1 MYIFQ
6 FTLPLTLNLIIMINT
21 STYPQNTTPP
31 LPTFFFLSPKKKAK
45 KKQGFC
51 KRHCWH
57 MPSISFACGGLTFER
72 VFEPWGGVNEEE
84 LGLVLRYHLV
94 ILLDGLSEHVLRKLV
109 LGADTNNFKVT
120 HKQLQGHTETT
131 SRSHRN
137 QGHTETTLQLQW
149 CGVVKGQDTGSG
161 VNKVETT
168 AGVWQQSGFTCSVAT
183 IFSTPKILTLTHR

>member
-21 STYPQNTTPP
+21 TPP
-31 LPTFFFLSPKKKAK
+31 LPTFFFLSPKKK
-45 KKQGFC
+45 QGFC
-51 KRHCWH
+51 KRHSWH
-57 MPSISFACGGLTFER
+57 MPSISFACGSLTFER

-120 HKQLQGHTETT
+120 HKQLQGHTETKVT
-131 SRSHRN
+131 QKQPYSCNGVEWSKDRTQAAESIKWRPQQAYFSN
-137 QGHTETTLQLQW
+137 QVLLAQPQT
-149 CGVVKGQDTGSG
+149 V
-161 VNKVETT
+161 
-168 AGVWQQSGFTCSVAT
+168 
-183 IFSTPKILTLTHR
+183 FSTPKILTFTHR